1 MDKPRRPRITIGP
14 LRKPEDRERE
24 RRELF
29 AEMLADALKG

>member
-14 LRKPEDRERE
+14 LKRPEDEEAR